1 MSASSRSRPI
11 SGLGCAGRFV
21 ARSVLSGGNSSSP
34 SWNSGCGA
42 DKSLSRCAPSGRSL
56 SPSSREAVRSERT
69 TCPPVGGG
77 ADACPPMDVHAGIAL
92 GPHDWLARMQAHA
105 DAQGAL
111 GELRLCF
118 GGNASRLT
126 GVGEDDEEGIA
137 LRVNLE
143 PAVAGESRAQDPVVL
158 GERLHIAGPEL
169 L

>member
-1 MSASSRSRPI
+1 
-11 SGLGCAGRFV
+11 
-21 ARSVLSGGNSSSP
+21 
-34 SWNSGCGA
+34 
-42 DKSLSRCAPSGRSL
+42 
-56 SPSSREAVRSERT
+56 
-69 TCPPVGGG
+69 
-77 ADACPPMDVHAGIAL
+77 
-92 GPHDWLARMQAHA
+92 MQAHA

-118 GGNASRLT
+118 GGSASRLT

-169 L
+169 LEQPRRALDVSEEQGDGSDGKLGHPAMMRHVASEFERRRGH